1 MKPEYVHIIADVF
14 AAIDAAKRGEEH
26 ERLNQMM
33 NRTRVERNRQ
43 AAAQAAFFPAR
54 PRETINIASPHYHF
68 TTERY
73 GAGGAVRSD

>member
-1 MKPEYVHIIADVF
+1 MNPQYQHIIAGVLE
-14 AAIDAAKRGEEH
+14 AIDAAKRGEEH

-43 AAAQAAFFPAR
+43 AAAQAAFR
-54 PRETINIASPHYHF
+54 PYLPRQIIDIESPYYHF
-68 TTERY
+68 TTEHY